1 MVLDFAPVCEVA
13 AEFIAHYG
21 LQGRIRTHVGDMWQE
36 PFPAA
41 DLHFYSGIY
50 QNWPLEAE
58 GRTLTRKSFESLT
71 SGGCIIIHDMLSND
85 DKTGPFR
92 GGSEHQYAPLDQGAA
107 TFRPGVHRDAARGR
121 VYRYRGH
128 SHLWLLEHRYWSE
141 AIVGASCG
149 YSCVSLA

>member
-71 SGGCIIIHDMLSND
+71 SGGRIIIHDMLYND

-107 TFRPGVHRDAARGR
+107 TFRPEFTAMLREAEFTDIEVTATFG
-121 VYRYRGH
+121 
-128 SHLWLLEHRYWSE
+128 YWS
-141 AIVGASCG
+141 IVTGRKP
-149 YSCVSLA
+149 